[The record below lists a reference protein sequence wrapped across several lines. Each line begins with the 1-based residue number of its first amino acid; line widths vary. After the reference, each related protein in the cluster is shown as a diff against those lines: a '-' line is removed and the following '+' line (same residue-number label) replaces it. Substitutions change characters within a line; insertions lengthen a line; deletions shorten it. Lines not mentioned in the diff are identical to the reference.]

1 MTAFGYETSSKG
13 VAELYKAF
21 LNTLIIDNQDAQMK
35 GDLEEIV
42 PEVIVTNTFMNSI
55 EDKINLA
62 KVVLNME

>member
-1 MTAFGYETSSKG
+1 
-13 VAELYKAF
+13 
-21 LNTLIIDNQDAQMK
+21 MK

-55 EDKINLA
+55 EDKINIA

>member
-1 MTAFGYETSSKG
+1 METSSKG
-13 VAELYKAF
+13 VAELYKTF
-21 LNTLIIDNQDAQMK
+21 LNTLVIDNQDAQMK